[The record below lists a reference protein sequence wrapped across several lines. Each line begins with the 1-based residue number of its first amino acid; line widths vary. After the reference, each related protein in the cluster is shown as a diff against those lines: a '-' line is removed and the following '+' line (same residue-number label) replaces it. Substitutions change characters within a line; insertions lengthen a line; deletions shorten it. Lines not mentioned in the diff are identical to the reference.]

1 MTGYPGRAAFLEM
14 SSRRAKIVATFGPS
28 SSEPKTIRSLLAA
41 GVDVVRLNLSHG
53 SHEDH
58 RAIVAA
64 VRAQAR
70 DLGRTVPI
78 LMDLMGPR
86 FRLGDLPRG
95 GLTLKPGSRLVISKD
110 PGADLPIDEP
120 EFLEHVEPG
129 ERVLIDNGLVEVV
142 IESRSGRELS
152 ARVVEGGTVATRK
165 GINLPD
171 SEIPFSISDKDR
183 NDIGLA
189 VELEAEYLGASYVG
203 SAADVDSVRAVG
215 RELGRTIP
223 VVAKLERQR
232 AIRYLDEIVEAADA
246 VMVARG
252 DLGVEVPLHQVPVL
266 QKKIIDHGLRLGT
279 PVIVATQMLES
290 MMEHPRPTRAESSDV
305 ANAVFDGADALMLSG
320 ETAAGDYAVEAVR
333 TMERIVCEAEEH
345 QLERRRARSDPEPLR
360 PSWTSGRFVTADTVA
375 ASASF
380 AARRLPVKRIV
391 AFSQSGFTARLI
403 SRYRPEVEIVMF
415 TTDPVVARQS
425 QLVWGVTPVL
435 LGVEPRHHDEV
446 VELAD
451 RALMDQGLAAPGDCL
466 IVLMGA
472 PIAERPLT
480 NLMRVHRVR
489 GAQDT

>member
-1 MTGYPGRAAFLEM
+1 MIAP
-14 SSRRAKIVATFGPS
+14 SRRAKIVATFGPAS
-28 SSEPKTIRSLLAA
+28 TGAETIRSLLAA

-53 SHEDH
+53 SHDLH
-58 RAIVAA
+58 RQVVATL
-64 VRAQAR
+64 RAEAR
-70 DLGRTVPI
+70 ALGRAVPI

-86 FRLGDLPRG
+86 FRLGTLPEG
-95 GLTLKPGSRLVISKD
+95 GRKLEPGSRVVISEA
-110 PGADLPIDEP
+110 ADAELPIDEP
-120 EFLEHVEPG
+120 EFLDHVREG
-129 ERVLIDNGLVEVV
+129 ERVLIDDGLVELE
-142 IESRSGRELS
+142 IESRRGRQLS
-152 ARVVEGGTVATRK
+152 ARVVEGGTVSTRK

-171 SEIPFSISDKDR
+171 SEIPFSISPKDR
-183 NDIGLA
+183 ADVALA

-203 SAADVDSVRAVG
+203 SAADVESIRSLA
-215 RELGRTIP
+215 RELGREIP

-232 AIRYLDEIVEAADA
+232 AIQELEEIVEAADV

-252 DLGVEVPLHQVPVL
+252 DLGVEVPLYQVPVL
-266 QKKIIDHGLRLGT
+266 QKKIIDIGLRLGT

-290 MMEHPRPTRAESSDV
+290 MIAHPRPTRAESSDV

-320 ETAAGDYAVEAVR
+320 ETAAGSYPVEAVR
-333 TMERIVCEAEEH
+333 TMEQIVREAEGH
-345 QLERRRARSDPEPLR
+345 DRARRRERSSLDPVR
-360 PSWTSGRFVTADTVA
+360 PSWTSGLFVTADTVA

-380 AARRLPVKRIV
+380 AARRLPVTRIV

-415 TTDPVVARQS
+415 TTDPTVASQA

-435 LGVEPRHHDEV
+435 LEAEPRHHDEV

-451 RALMDQGLAAPGDCL
+451 RALIERGLAAPGDCL

-480 NLMRVHRVR
+480 NLMRVHHVR
-489 GAQDT
+489 ER

>member
-1 MTGYPGRAAFLEM
+1 MKPPT
-14 SSRRAKIVATFGPS
+14 RRAKIVATFGPAS
-28 SSEPKTIRSLLAA
+28 SDAETIGKLLAA

-53 SHEDH
+53 SHDLH
-58 RAIVAA
+58 RQVVGA
-64 VRAQAR
+64 VRARALS
-70 DLGRTVPI
+70 LGRAVPI

-86 FRLGDLPRG
+86 FRLGTLPDG
-95 GLTLKPGSRLVISKD
+95 GRKLEEGSRVVISED

-120 EFLEHVEPG
+120 EFLDHVQAG
-129 ERVLIDNGLVEVV
+129 ERVLIDDGLVELE
-142 IESRSGRELS
+142 IESRSGRELA
-152 ARVVEGGTVATRK
+152 ARVVGGGTVSTRK

-171 SEIPFSISDKDR
+171 SDIPFSISAKDR
-183 NDIGLA
+183 ADVALA

-203 SAADVDSVRAVG
+203 SAADVESVRALAG
-215 RELGRTIP
+215 ELGREIP

-232 AIRYLDEIVEAADA
+232 AVGSLEEIVEAADV

-252 DLGVEVPLHQVPVL
+252 DLGVEVPLYQVPVL

-290 MMEHPRPTRAESSDV
+290 MILHPRPTRAESSDV
-305 ANAVFDGADALMLSG
+305 ANAIFDGADALMLSG
-320 ETAAGDYAVEAVR
+320 ETAAGTYPVEAVR
-333 TMERIVCEAEEH
+333 TMDQIVREAEAH
-345 QLERRRARSDPEPLR
+345 QRDRTAVSPVEPVR
-360 PSWTSGRFVTADTVA
+360 PSWTSGQFVTADTVA

-380 AARRLPVKRIV
+380 AARRLPVTRIV

-415 TTDPVVARQS
+415 TTDPTVASQA

-435 LGVEPRHHDEV
+435 LEAEPRHHDEV

-451 RALMDQGLAAPGDCL
+451 RALIERGLAAPGDCL

-480 NLMRVHRVR
+480 NLMRVHHVR
-489 GAQDT
+489 EQREG